1 MQKEPDFSQAPFAF
15 QSYFLLFAHK
25 NKIKEEDNLLE
36 GGQGMLMIPIWVY
49 FVLIGICLSAYMAI
63 RTGREER
70 KAENENIEL
79 EGRIYMERIEKE
91 REDRR
96 NNQQLQ

>member
-1 MQKEPDFSQAPFAF
+1 
-15 QSYFLLFAHK
+15 
-25 NKIKEEDNLLE
+25 
-36 GGQGMLMIPIWVY
+36 MLMIPIWVY